1 MAQRPFRFPSRLRAK
16 WAQATKRV
24 EKTRSEA
31 RSPFRWT
38 LRILV
43 RRGWIHRRM
52 RPYFHPRCSLMAK
65 PLPEDSPCSMQSA
78 VAPQHSLRFPGS
90 PPEDSLTKQ
99 IPEMSY
105 PEMHFA
111 ATPQPVSAFSGA
123 KVCNH
128 RAQCS
133 TQAGHS

>member
-1 MAQRPFRFPSRLRAK
+1 MARRPLRFPSRLRAK
-16 WAQATKRV
+16 WEPATKWV
-24 EKTRSEA
+24 EKTRLEA
-31 RSPFRWT
+31 RSPFRWP

-52 RPYFHPRCSLMAK
+52 RTHFRPRCSLTAK
-65 PLPEDSPCSMQSA
+65 PLPKDSPCSMHSA
-78 VAPQHSLRFPGS
+78 VAPRHSLRFPGS
-90 PPEDSLTKQ
+90 PPEDSLRKQ
-99 IPEMSY
+99 IPETSY
-105 PEMHFA
+105 PAMHFA